1 MARRRP
7 YPQRLDEAIER
18 SAALR
23 ALGAEELRTF
33 IGETLDQLD
42 PEVRRPI
49 EDALLR
55 QAATRGAYRPA
66 PPSSGVVDEVAEF
79 AAAARRV
86 GQAEPFDVDAYLRQG
101 VTASLAGEHATARRI
116 FEALLLPIANAE
128 IDLGQHELVEE
139 VLSVDLHDCVG
150 RYLLA
155 AYVETPAQRRV
166 AEISKATEDVQGIG
180 ALIEPVHAME
190 EALGRSL
197 PDLNVFLDG
206 WIAHLE
212 ASAGPDG
219 EWESEQE
226 RWLRDAVGRREGT
239 KGLARIARATRRPQ
253 AVAAWCDAI
262 VNDGD
267 WKTARAAYEE
277 AVTLVTSD
285 LWRGEFLDGAAL
297 AASKL
302 ERKDATKKL
311 EAAWLGAPSIAR
323 LQRWLVAD
331 DANGA
336 TIRKRAAA
344 ALEKTPTR
352 SSRLVA
358 LLHVLVGD
366 VPAAAKALKSA
377 PGLGWSNDD
386 HPGHLLFPAFAWMLA
401 NGPPTG
407 VTANV
412 VEVLDLE
419 PRSLLESSLEAQD
432 PSTRLSTPTARA
444 VLDRAEVRSRLTV
457 EDRAAALDAMRTAA
471 SKRTD
476 GVTGEKRRRHYEH
489 AAMLVGCCVETDLQ
503 RSAAWLDALRARTSR
518 FPAYQEALRAALRGG
533 RRFLG
538 TRRFADGE

>member
-42 PEVRRPI
+42 PEVRGPI

-139 VLSVDLHDCVG
+139 VLSVDLHDCVR

-155 AYVETPAQRRV
+155 AYVETPPQRRV
-166 AEISKATEDVQGIG
+166 AEILKAAEDVQGIG

-267 WKTARAAYEE
+267 WKAARAAYEE
-277 AVTLVTSD
+277 AVTLVTSG

-386 HPGHLLFPAFAWMLA
+386 HPGHLLFPAFAWMVA

-412 VEVLDLE
+412 VEVLDIE

-457 EDRAAALDAMRTAA
+457 KDRAAALDAMRTAA

-489 AAMLVGCCVETDLQ
+489 AAMLVGCCVEADLQ
-503 RSAAWLDALRARTSR
+503 GSAAWLDALRARTSR
-518 FPAYQEALRAALRGG
+518 FPAYQEALRAALGGG